1 MLAPLLASTC
11 SIFLFLT
18 CIFLYLSRYLSLFV
32 SLSNESLM
40 NLSSWGETEIK
51 CSSTCQGEAH
61 TFKCLMVSEQAN
73 TSSWVHS
80 CQGLLAN
87 RLVMMC
93 QTSRFIT
100 QVCVTQAVWVKGWR
114 CQSVGPQLWSRL
126 TFLFY
131 WALNIHICTHTRP
144 TDMH

>member
-18 CIFLYLSRYLSLFV
+18 CIFPYLSRYLSLFV

-73 TSSWVHS
+73 TSS
-80 CQGLLAN
+80 
-87 RLVMMC
+87 
-93 QTSRFIT
+93 
-100 QVCVTQAVWVKGWR
+100 
-114 CQSVGPQLWSRL
+114 
-126 TFLFY
+126 
-131 WALNIHICTHTRP
+131 
-144 TDMH
+144 